1 MKHKKLLCFG
11 MAAALACASL
21 QAGTAQAGGIPE
33 GKWTAGSIQEKPQ
46 GELQQE
52 FGTPAKGAAQ
62 GTAKGAGAGEQVTS
76 AGWKYKALAN
86 GTVEITGY
94 TGTGT
99 SLSIPSKIGGKK
111 VTSIG
116 KRAFAY
122 ENCAVNGTIK
132 SVKIPKTAKKIGSEA
147 FIYCMNI
154 KKIKI
159 PKGVTSI
166 GDKAFYF
173 CEALGSV
180 SLPET
185 LQSVGKEA
193 FWNTSLKKVSI
204 PKRLTKIGE
213 RAFTLVSGCK
223 SFKVQKGNPAY
234 CAQDGVLF
242 TKDKKTL
249 VACPMGKTGSY
260 PVPKGVRKIGNHAFA
275 YSSLKNITCQKGLA
289 TVGKNAFSSSSVE
302 KIVFPEGLKTIQYR
316 AFENCIQLTSVTFP
330 KSLKKIVENPFYSWS
345 GSINVTLKV
354 SRGSY
359 AEKWAKK
366 NKIPYTYL
374 K

>member
-52 FGTPAKGAAQ
+52 SGTPAEEAVQWDPQREGPEAAEQESGTPDKGAAQ

-86 GTVEITGY
+86 GTMEITGY

-132 SVKIPKTAKKIGSEA
+132 SIKIPKTAKKIGSEA

-193 FWNTSLKKVSI
+193 FWNTSLKNISI

-213 RAFTLVSGCK
+213 GAFTLVSGCK

-234 CAQDGVLF
+234 CAQDGILF

-260 PVPKGVRKIGNHAFA
+260 TVPKGVRKIGNHAFA
-275 YSSLKNITCQKGLA
+275 C
-289 TVGKNAFSSSSVE
+289 
-302 KIVFPEGLKTIQYR
+302 
-316 AFENCIQLTSVTFP
+316 
-330 KSLKKIVENPFYSWS
+330 
-345 GSINVTLKV
+345 
-354 SRGSY
+354 
-359 AEKWAKK
+359 
-366 NKIPYTYL
+366 
-374 K
+374 